1 MVHPLKGFLVLTC
14 AMLGCS
20 ARMSADD
27 GAEAGRARP
36 ELPPSGRPTCLDAPG
51 GCTADRG
58 VYELAGYDPALASG
72 DLAPVAA
79 AVASADIV
87 GLGEAAHASA
97 GFIGFKIRLSR
108 ELVERHGFR
117 AVMWET
123 PRVPARKL
131 DAYVQTCAGDPA
143 DAVEKGLDPIWA
155 DTLTRDFARWL
166 CEWNRTHPDDRVQV
180 HGFDVQDP
188 EADRAELEQFFAA
201 AAPGDARSWMAPLAA
216 CERQDYDACK
226 GGLATVKARL
236 RDREAELAARSGP
249 SALATARIAL
259 TSYEAWQHESMI
271 SDYAKSFEAR
281 DIGMAKVVQQLRDL
295 HFPGKKAIVWAH
307 NIHVVKNHETVQESW
322 VGGPIVTQGTQLDR
336 DLGPGRYRTLAL
348 VGLDVWLDRPGQRG
362 QVVPTPSKASLEER
376 LHELGKRA
384 LFVDFRHPGVSQ
396 VVPPGR
402 AFELSAPGVEVH
414 APAANYDGLVYLEH
428 SPMAERLAR

>member
-1 MVHPLKGFLVLTC
+1 MVHRLKRALVLTF
-14 AMLGCS
+14 AVFGCS
-20 ARMSADD
+20 DPTSGED
-27 GAEAGRARP
+27 GAWAGRTD
-36 ELPPSGRPTCLDAPG
+36 LPPSGRPACLDAPG
-51 GCTADRG
+51 GCSTDSG
-58 VYELAGYDPALASG
+58 VHELAGYDPALASG

-97 GFIGFKIRLSR
+97 GFIGIKIRLSR
-108 ELVERHGFR
+108 ELVEQHGFR

-123 PRVPARKL
+123 ARVPARAL
-131 DAYVQTCAGDPA
+131 DVYVQTCAGDPA
-143 DAVEKGLDPIWA
+143 DAVKKGLDPIWA
-155 DTLTRDFARWL
+155 DTQTVDFARWL
-166 CEWNRTHPDDRVQV
+166 CEWNKTNPNDRVQV

-188 EADRAELEQFFAA
+188 AADWAELEQFFAA
-201 AAPGDARSWMAPLAA
+201 AAPGDAQSWMAPLAA
-216 CERQDYDACK
+216 CEQYDYEACK
-226 GGLATVKARL
+226 DGLATVKARL
-236 RDREAELAARSGP
+236 VDSEAELLAQSSP

-271 SDYAKSFEAR
+271 GGYANSFEAR

-295 HFPGKKAIVWAH
+295 HFPGKKALIWAH

-322 VGGPIVTQGTQLDR
+322 VGGPIVTQGTKLDR
-336 DLGPGRYRTLAL
+336 DLGPGRYQTLAL

-362 QVVPTPSKASLEER
+362 HVVPSPSEASLEER
-376 LHELGKRA
+376 LNELGKRA

-396 VVPPGR
+396 VVPPGQV
-402 AFELSAPGVEVH
+402 FELGAPGVEVH

-428 SPMAERLAR
+428 SPMAERL

>member
-1 MVHPLKGFLVLTC
+1 MVHSLKGALVLTC
-14 AMLGCS
+14 VMLGCS
-20 ARMSADD
+20 ARMPGEDSA
-27 GAEAGRARP
+27 GAGSVRTD
-36 ELPPSGRPTCLDAPG
+36 LPPSGRPTCLDAPG
-51 GCTADRG
+51 GCTAENG
-58 VYELAGYDPALASG
+58 VHELAGYDPALASG

-155 DTLTRDFARWL
+155 DTLTREFARWL
-166 CEWNRTHPDDRVQV
+166 CEWNKAHPDDRVQV

-188 EADRAELEQFFAA
+188 ASDRAELEQFFAEA
-201 AAPGDARSWMAPLAA
+201 SPGDAKSWMAPLAA
-216 CERQDYDACK
+216 CEQQDYQACK
-226 GGLATVKARL
+226 DGLATVWTRL
-236 RDREAELAARSGP
+236 RDREAELAAHSSP

-281 DIGMAKVVQQLRDL
+281 DIGMAKVVQKLRDL
-295 HFPGKKAIVWAH
+295 HFPGKKALVWAH

-348 VGLDVWLDRPGQRG
+348 IGLDVWLDRPGQKG
-362 QVVPTPSKASLEER
+362 QVVPTPSPASLEER
-376 LHELGKRA
+376 LDELGKRA
-384 LFVDFRHPGVSQ
+384 LFVDLRDPAVSQ

-402 AFELSAPGVEVH
+402 LFELGAPGVEIH

-428 SPMAERLAR
+428 SPMADRL